1 LFAVLVRI
9 VCARRL
15 IRKVRGEMR
24 GAGGRV
30 SIVAIGACALLIGCV
45 GLAIS
50 EAGSGG

>member
-1 LFAVLVRI
+1 LFEVLVLI
-9 VCARRL
+9 VCARGL
-15 IRKVRGEMR
+15 IRKVGGEMR

-50 EAGSGG
+50 GAGSGG